1 MFKEVNVKFLTG
13 ELEKRYLELSESD
26 GLKKKI
32 DFVINRLKEKPHF
45 GQPIA
50 KRLIPIQYRQQGIK
64 NAYWVELSK
73 RKGWRLIYNLTS
85 ENENEIIAIIL
96 EWFDS
101 HKKYEKR
108 FNY

>member
-1 MFKEVNVKFLTG
+1 MFKDVNVKFLTRK
-13 ELEKRYLELSESD
+13 LEKEYLELPEND
-26 GLKKKI
+26 KLKKKLNFI
-32 DFVINRLKEKPHF
+32 INRLKEKPHF

-50 KRLIPIQYRQQGIK
+50 KRLIPIQYTQQGIK

-73 RKGWRLIYNLTS
+73 GKGWRLIYSLTS
-85 ENENEIIAIIL
+85 ENEFEIIAIIL
-96 EWFDS
+96 EWFNS

>member
-1 MFKEVNVKFLTG
+1 MLKEVNVKFLTE
-13 ELEKRYLELSESD
+13 ELEKEYLELLENNR
-26 GLKKKI
+26 LKKKI
-32 DFVINRLKEKPHF
+32 NFVIDRLKEKPHF

-50 KRLIPIQYRQQGIK
+50 KRLIPIQYKQQGIR

-73 RKGWRLIYNLTS
+73 GKGWRLIYSLTS
-85 ENENEIIAIIL
+85 ENKNEIIAIIL